1 MLRGARKRAF
11 GPRKIRPLFVRTPST
26 PPTLM
31 WGGGGAYLAAIVV
44 SLWRGG
50 VYFVDAGQCLR
61 QLPHLRRAR
70 GGQGAAV
77 PRMQGGHIGGAMGA
91 AMGHGQCL
99 WQWPC
104 LRRAR
109 GDQGAAVPRMVGF
122 EDPAQMTLSLE
133 ARRRCRRAPARARA
147 RELNPPSPAC
157 KLAKSRALRP
167 YPLGGG
173 DRPDRIETTKKK
185 RKGRSLT
192 NF

>member
-1 MLRGARKRAF
+1 
-11 GPRKIRPLFVRTPST
+11 
-26 PPTLM
+26 
-31 WGGGGAYLAAIVV
+31 
-44 SLWRGG
+44 
-50 VYFVDAGQCLR
+50 
-61 QLPHLRRAR
+61 
-70 GGQGAAV
+70 
-77 PRMQGGHIGGAMGA
+77 MGA

-133 ARRRCRRAPARARA
+133 ARRRCHTAPARARA

-173 DRPDRIETTKKK
+173 ATAPTALKPQKKEEGEVPDQFLVLNAVGAVAPRPGRALPGSRAGLRGAAAAALPDR
-185 RKGRSLT
+185 RKGEGGTLAGLRARRWETGVLKKTSA
-192 NF
+192 